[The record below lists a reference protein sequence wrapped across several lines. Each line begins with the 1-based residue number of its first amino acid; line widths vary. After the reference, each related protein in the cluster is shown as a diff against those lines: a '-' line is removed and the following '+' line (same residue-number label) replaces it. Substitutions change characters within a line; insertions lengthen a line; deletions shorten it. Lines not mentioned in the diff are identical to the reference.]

1 MNTSMNAAAN
11 AGVDHSRQTQ
21 TASGINFLLGIWLI
35 ISPWVLGYAAAAT
48 GVATGN
54 VIVGAL
60 ILIFGAVRNRSP
72 HMFTGLSWANI
83 VLGAWTFFSP
93 WIYNFAA
100 SQAYI
105 ANSVIVGI
113 AVVALAVWSGSATV
127 TEHRV
132 ATT

>member
-1 MNTSMNAAAN
+1 MNTSLNAPVGA
-11 AGVDHSRQTQ
+11 VDHSRQTQ
-21 TASGINFLLGIWLI
+21 AASGINFLLGIWLI
-35 ISPWVLGYAAAAT
+35 ISPWVIGYAAAAT

-93 WIYNFAA
+93 WIYNFAS

-113 AVVALAVWSGSATV
+113 AVVVLAVWSGSATV
-127 TEHRV
+127 MEHRV
-132 ATT
+132 AAR